1 MDLFDSERR
10 VVDAAERLAATLGE
24 DPDHTVAAAA
34 MDTTGRIH
42 SAVNVHHFTGGP
54 CAELVALGVAAAA
67 GAGPLLTIAAAG
79 DRGRGLIPPCGRCRQ
94 ALLDLHPDVL
104 VAVPTP
110 TGPQLRPIRKLLPDT
125 YFFPDANARRIVRF
139 NKRYRDDV
147 TSGRK
152 TVTVRYDDPLALGP
166 ALFVFED
173 DEEGGSLTGV
183 VMSIDRYP
191 FATLTAE
198 QAKLPTGADIAGLRD
213 GLWQH
218 YPDMPDNA
226 EVDVVTFSLT
236 PDDALETPRPSA

>member
-42 SAVNVHHFTGGP
+42 TAVNVHHFTGGP

-173 DEEGGSLTGV
+173 DEEKGPLTGIV
-183 VMSIDRYP
+183 AGIDRH
-191 FATLTAE
+191 ALASLTAE
-198 QAKLPTGADIAGLRD
+198 QAKLPEGADIEALRD
-213 GLWQH
+213 GLRQH
-218 YPDMPDNA
+218 YPDMTDDA
-226 EVDVVTFSLT
+226 EVDVVTFSVT
-236 PDDALETPRPSA
+236 PDDDLESPHS